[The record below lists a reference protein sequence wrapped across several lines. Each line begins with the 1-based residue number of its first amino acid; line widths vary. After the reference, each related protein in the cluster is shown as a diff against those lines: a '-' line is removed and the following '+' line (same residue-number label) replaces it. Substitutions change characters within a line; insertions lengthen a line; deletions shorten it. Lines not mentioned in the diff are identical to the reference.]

1 MRTTLRFFLLWVM
14 MLAIPIQGIA
24 ASAMLHCGP
33 NHAEQAAFYTAV
45 DHGQHGHA
53 GQSGAHEDKDGT
65 AAGLSSAASGDD
77 ADSDSRSTDVTKLG
91 KFKCSACASCCS
103 AVAILHSVAAISVVE
118 IVFDRDASPVA
129 DRPGFV
135 TDGPERPPRIA
146 LG

>member
-1 MRTTLRFFLLWVM
+1 MRTTIRFFLLWVM

-33 NHAEQAAFYTAV
+33 NHAEQAPFYTAV
-45 DHGQHGHA
+45 VDHVQHGHA
-53 GQSGAHEDKDGT
+53 GQSGAHEDIT
-65 AAGLSSAASGDD
+65 AAGSFSAASGDD